1 MKNTLAPLKNSTN
14 TNFTSQPSSD
24 LHTELSHA
32 PKLDAIPPGKRE
44 EKPKTDDRP
53 QSPTPD
59 QRHHPKIDERPQ
71 SPAPDQRHH
80 PKIED
85 RPQSPAADQQ
95 NHPKIEERPQSPTPD
110 QQQQR
115 KTEDQQHVEEEESK
129 SKDLLKG
136 KPIIFVGGGPG
147 MRETI

>member
-59 QRHHPKIDERPQ
+59 QRHHPKI
-71 SPAPDQRHH
+71 
-80 PKIED
+80 ED

-115 KTEDQQHVEEEESK
+115 KTEDQQHVKEEESK

-147 MRETI
+147 MKGTI